1 MFLGTLYVT
10 VSSRN
15 LFIKHLMHDGVW
27 CNFDCFFFVEKKN
40 VFNRQWEFVLLFM
53 QNQRQ
58 FGWVVRLP
66 FLFPG
71 IPLYLFAGSAL
82 WEWGW
87 WLPLFCFWVFLLV
100 QDPSSLELEWCYFQG
115 PPWVFLR
122 LFFCSLRSRLSWRKY
137 CKDLWTSLENV
148 LRIFPRGPKEKLIK
162 PQIIRKWQFWSNQSI

>member
-1 MFLGTLYVT
+1 MGICFVIRAKSKAAWLGSY
-10 VSSRN
+10 
-15 LFIKHLMHDGVW
+15 
-27 CNFDCFFFVEKKN
+27 C
-40 VFNRQWEFVLLFM
+40 
-53 QNQRQ
+53 
-58 FGWVVRLP
+58 RLP

-71 IPLYLFAGSAL
+71 IPLYLFAGSVL

-162 PQIIRKWQFWSNQSI
+162 PDYQEMTVLINPKHLTIIIIWNWGKHFTTVHQDWQEK